1 MLAYTKHRSTSIYKE
16 IFTDQKGEI
25 NSNVMILRNV
35 SISLS
40 KMEDRPNRKTNKE
53 LLNLNYTPEQMDL
66 TDIIEH
72 SIKY

>member
-1 MLAYTKHRSTSIYKE
+1 
-16 IFTDQKGEI
+16 
-25 NSNVMILRNV
+25 MILRNV